1 MQIDIVTIFPEMFQG
16 PLTESKVKRAQEGNY
31 VSINFINPRDFTTDK
46 HNSVDDRPYGGGAGM
61 LMKAEPI
68 VAAGNSVKTE
78 KSYVILLAPQ
88 GSAFNQAIAQ
98 DLSEKEHLIFI
109 CGHYEGIDD
118 RVRELLVDQ
127 EISIGDFVLTNGNLA
142 TMLITDAVVR
152 LIPGVLG
159 CDQSA
164 EDESFSNGLLEYPQF
179 TRPESFNGLTVPD
192 VLLSGNHQKIAEWR
206 HEQSLIRTKKNR
218 PDLLNNL
225 A

>member
-16 PLTESKVKRAQEGNY
+16 PFTESIVKRAQEGNY

-68 VAAGNSVKTE
+68 VAAVNSVKTE